1 MNETGLNGLTIG
13 GNVGLTVP
21 IDGDMTGLFVST
33 NIPSTLTMVESK
45 TISPFERL
53 VARVEKIEQ
62 WIEWQKQR

>member
-1 MNETGLNGLTIG
+1 MNETGLNRLTVG
-13 GNVGLTVP
+13 GNIDLTVP
-21 IDGDMTGLFVST
+21 IEGDMTGLFVST
-33 NIPSTLTMVESK
+33 NIPSTLTMVESG